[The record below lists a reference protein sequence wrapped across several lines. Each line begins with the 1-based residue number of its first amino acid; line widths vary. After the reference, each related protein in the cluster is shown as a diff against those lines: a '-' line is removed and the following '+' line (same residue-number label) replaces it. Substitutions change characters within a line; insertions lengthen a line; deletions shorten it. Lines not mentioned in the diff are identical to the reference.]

1 MFVYI
6 FLYQKLWTG
15 VGGLGAVLADV
26 LKRAEVVLEQEHD
39 DATNL
44 HLPQMEQIVLESH
57 LIQQCAISRHVV
69 SVLSLLDSH

>member
-1 MFVYI
+1 MFAYI

-44 HLPQMEQIVLESH
+44 HLQQMEQIVLESH

-69 SVLSLLDSH
+69 SFHSLF